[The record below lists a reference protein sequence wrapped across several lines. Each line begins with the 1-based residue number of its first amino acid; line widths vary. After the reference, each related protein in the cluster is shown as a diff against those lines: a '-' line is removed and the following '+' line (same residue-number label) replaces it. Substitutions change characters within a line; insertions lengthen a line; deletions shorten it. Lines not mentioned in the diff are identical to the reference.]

1 MSKYGDYDLGKSDND
16 KIFDYNSCLIPDEL
30 VCIQVPKILRQF
42 TIRKNLT
49 RNLALSPEAGLLHP
63 SFSLECIKNFHIM
76 DINIL
81 SKTVSFSE
89 ESTLNKSFELSVN
102 AKYDLMYSDGV
113 NRLIQS
119 DEATFLLT
127 LNDIS
132 CPRQKI
138 KCFPKDIPGVCPKVI
153 DEDCLIIEMD
163 AFVDELW
170 NMLCP
175 CTGALILDIGIFF
188 CVRFVCY
195 KQLVVPTYT
204 HFPPLHEQ
212 NDTDSK
218 SSMEEVVK
226 CPT

>member
-1 MSKYGDYDLGKSDND
+1 MSEYGDYNLGKSDKD
-16 KIFDYNSCLIPDEL
+16 QIFDYDSCLIPDEL

-49 RNLALSPEAGLLHP
+49 RNLVLSPEPGLLHP
-63 SFSLECIKNFHIM
+63 SFALECIKNFHIS
-76 DINIL
+76 DIKIL
-81 SKTVSFSE
+81 SKTVFLSE
-89 ESTLNKSFELSVN
+89 ESNLNKSFELSVG
-102 AKYDLMYSDGV
+102 AKYDLLYSDGV

-119 DEATFLLT
+119 DEATFILT

-153 DEDCLIIEMD
+153 DEDGLIIEMD
-163 AFVDELW
+163 AFADELW

-175 CTGALILDIGIFF
+175 CTGALILDIGVFF
-188 CVRFVCY
+188 SVRFVCY

-204 HFPPLHEQ
+204 HSPPLPEQ
-212 NDTDSK
+212 NDINSK
-218 SSMEEVVK
+218 SSMEEVVE